1 MTVTVEAKGNDI
13 LDALELTVEA
23 LQETPGQDALK
34 VFQNLVNEV
43 EHTYEE
49 VAA

>member
-13 LDALELTVEA
+13 LDALELTVA
-23 LQETPGQDALK
+23 SLQETPGQDALK
-34 VFQNLVNEV
+34 VFQNLVKEV
-43 EHTYEE
+43 EYTYEE